1 MSNYF
6 IVSSVRVFKP
16 SKFPSYAHRD
26 YDTLAN
32 TAMHVVT
39 EKIPNQQNVLLIQP
53 YIKWGPRKA
62 AVKPEHQL
70 AEAESLVRT
79 LPNWKVEKSMK
90 VPVESMEKRTLFGS
104 GKLEELR
111 NMIQKSNESGSPITC
126 VFVSKGMLTFV
137 QKSNLED
144 SLNLPVMD
152 RYSIVIQILRLHA
165 TSTESKLQVAL
176 AEIPYIWGQMR
187 DIENLAGSGIKKQRF
202 YLTDQQKMML
212 KQREK
217 KIRTELN
224 GLRARREL
232 LRNNRRQK
240 QFPVIAVVG
249 YTNSGKTSLIKALTN
264 EASLQPKDQLFAT
277 LDVTAHAGRLPC
289 RLEVLFVDTV
299 GFMSDLPTGLI
310 ECFVAT
316 LEDALEADIII
327 HVQDISHD
335 DWYEQKNH
343 VETTLASLIRNNT
356 KQTDHIMDNVIN
368 VGNKVD
374 LVPVE
379 ARNFRELR
387 TISSTTFA
395 GINDLLIDVEQKLL
409 ASTNRVKMTMRVPM
423 GGEEMQWL
431 YKNAAVTDSE
441 ADSENSQMI
450 LLHVVISSAK
460 LQQFKHRYVGGRK

>member
-1 MSNYF
+1 
-6 IVSSVRVFKP
+6 
-16 SKFPSYAHRD
+16 
-26 YDTLAN
+26 
-32 TAMHVVT
+32 MHVVT
-39 EKIPNQQNVLLIQP
+39 QKIPNQQNVLLIQP

-62 AVKPEHQL
+62 AVKPENQL

-79 LPNWKVEKSMK
+79 LPNWKVERSIK

-111 NMIQKSNESGSPITC
+111 IMIQKSNETGNPITC
-126 VFVSKGMLTFV
+126 LFVSKGMLTFR

-144 SLNLPVMD
+144 FLNLPVMD

-165 TSTESKLQVAL
+165 TTTEARLQVAL

-187 DIENLAGSGIKKQRF
+187 DIENLAGAGMKKQRF
-202 YLTDQQKMML
+202 YMTDQQKLML

-217 KIRTELN
+217 KIQNELN
-224 GLRARREL
+224 DLRARREL

-264 EASLQPKDQLFAT
+264 EASLQPKNQLFAT

-316 LEDALEADIII
+316 LEDALEADVII
-327 HVQDISHD
+327 HVQDVSHD

-374 LVPVE
+374 LVPE
-379 ARNFRELR
+379 DQRNFRDLR
-387 TISSTTFA
+387 TISSTTLA

-441 ADSENSQMI
+441 ADSENSQKI

-460 LQQFKHRYVGGRK
+460 LQQFKHRFVGGRK

>member
-1 MSNYF
+1 MSNYLF
-6 IVSSVRVFKP
+6 TQAGRTFKTLC
-16 SKFPSYAHRD
+16 FYHARRD

-39 EKIPNQQNVLLIQP
+39 QNVLHQQNVFLIQP
-53 YIKWGPRKA
+53 YIKWGPKKLS
-62 AVKPEHQL
+62 VKPEHQL

-79 LPNWKVEKSMK
+79 LPKWNIEISIK
-90 VPVESMEKRTLFGS
+90 VPVEKMDKSTLFGS

-111 NMIQKSNESGSPITC
+111 LMIQKSRDSGKHITC
-126 VFVSKGMLTFV
+126 VFISKGKLTFV
-137 QKSNLED
+137 QKSILED
-144 SLNLPVMD
+144 LFNVPVMD

-165 TSTESKLQVAL
+165 TTTEAKLQVAL

-187 DIENLAGSGIKKQRF
+187 DSENLAGVGLRKQRF
-202 YLTDQQKMML
+202 YLTDEQKMML

-217 KIRTELN
+217 KIQHELN
-224 GLRARREL
+224 NLRAHRER
-232 LRNNRRQK
+232 LRKNRRQK

-264 EASLQPKDQLFAT
+264 EAALKPRNELFAT

-289 RLEVLFVDTV
+289 RLEVLFMDTV

-316 LEDALEADIII
+316 LEDALDADLII
-327 HVQDISHD
+327 HVQDVSHE
-335 DWYEQKNH
+335 DWKDQRDH

-356 KQTDHIMDNVIN
+356 KQTEHIMENVIN

-379 ARNFRELR
+379 QRNFSDLR
-387 TISSTTFA
+387 TISSTTLA
-395 GINDLLIDVEQKLL
+395 GINDLLIEVEQKVLS
-409 ASTNRVKMTMRVPM
+409 ATNRIKMTMRVPM

-431 YKNAAVTDSE
+431 YKNTAVTESE
-441 ADSENSQMI
+441 GDTTNSQMI
-450 LLHVVISSAK
+450 LLHVVISDAK
-460 LQQFKHRYVGGRK
+460 LQQFKHHFVGKRK